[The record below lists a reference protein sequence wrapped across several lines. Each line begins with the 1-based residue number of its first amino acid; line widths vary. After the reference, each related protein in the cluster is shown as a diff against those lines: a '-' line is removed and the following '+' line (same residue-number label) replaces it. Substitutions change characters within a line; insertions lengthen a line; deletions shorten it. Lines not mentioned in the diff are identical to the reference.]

1 MGRSTAPASTAAA
14 RARAGAA
21 VSAQGEITD
30 VVLERGLSLHFFD
43 ESVAVLSTRIASG
56 DGYAQFNKRDLQVL
70 VDFFRAPE
78 NRHLLESAPASARTP
93 GP

>member
-1 MGRSTAPASTAAA
+1 MRRGTNAAA
-14 RARAGAA
+14 AGARPRPDTA

-43 ESVAVLSTRIASG
+43 EGVAVLSSRIASG

-78 NRHLLESAPASARTP
+78 NRHLLDSTPASARAP
-93 GP
+93 GA